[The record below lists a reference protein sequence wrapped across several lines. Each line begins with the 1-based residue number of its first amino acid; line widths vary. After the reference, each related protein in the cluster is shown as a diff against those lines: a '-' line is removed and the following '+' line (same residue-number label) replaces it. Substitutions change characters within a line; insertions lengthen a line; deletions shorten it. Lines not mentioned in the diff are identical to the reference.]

1 MEATFCRV
9 VKGVG
14 VVQSTG
20 RITLG
25 EGRGNASIDFLK
37 EKWKY
42 RDRDRIS
49 IFEFISLPF

>member
-9 VKGVG
+9 VKGIG

-25 EGRGNASIDFLK
+25 GGRGNASIDFLK
-37 EKWKY
+37 EKRKY